1 MKIKAPFRELSE
13 RVSTALNRERI
24 KEVNLFEGFLVF
36 EKCGQV
42 NYNTAERFD
51 RTVGDVKG
59 YYEDG
64 CEAESLNDP
73 KINKYKLELEDD
85 DVVDTEIEDA
95 GDDDLEIK
103 DPEDLDDLDDDCD
116 CDCDPEDSVEDEMK
130 PEDDDDTV
138 EDELEPEDD
147 KEPKNESGE
156 ITVDVDVYDFFDLFD
171 AAEKFDVKVKRG
183 KQAGGHD
190 TALVTGTK
198 EKIEEFLE
206 ELGYED
212 VDYLVSNPVKESK
225 NDIKSKLD
233 KIVKDFA
240 NVRESSVIRKLR
252 EAARAKRACES
263 TRGCRAR
270 KIEESDKYASLRA
283 KYKSLR
289 KQH

>member
-73 KINKYKLELEDD
+73 KINKYKLELEDE

-116 CDCDPEDSVEDEMK
+116 CDCDSEDSVEDELE
-130 PEDDDDTV
+130 PD
-138 EDELEPEDD
+138 EDEDE
-147 KEPKNESGE
+147 
-156 ITVDVDVYDFFDLFD
+156 
-171 AAEKFDVKVKRG
+171 
-183 KQAGGHD
+183 
-190 TALVTGTK
+190 
-198 EKIEEFLE
+198 
-206 ELGYED
+206 
-212 VDYLVSNPVKESK
+212 VKESK
-225 NDIKSKLD
+225 NDIKTKLD

-252 EAARAKRACES
+252 EAARARRVKES
-263 TRGCRAR
+263 CRAR
-270 KIEESDKYASLRA
+270 KIDESDKYASLRA

>member
-64 CEAESLNDP
+64 CEAESLSDP
-73 KINKYKLELEDD
+73 KINKYKLELEDE
-85 DVVDTEIEDA
+85 DVVADPEDSEN
-95 GDDDLEIK
+95 DDLEIK
-103 DPEDLDDLDDDCD
+103 DPEDLDDLDDDGCE
-116 CDCDPEDSVEDEMK
+116 CDCDPEDTVEDEMEL
-130 PEDDDDTV
+130 EDDDDTV
-138 EDELEPEDD
+138 EDELEPEDE

-183 KQAGGHD
+183 KEVNGHE

-212 VDYLVSNPVKESK
+212 IDYLVSNTVKESK

-252 EAARAKRACES
+252 EAARAKRKCES
-263 TRGCRAR
+263 LRIR
-270 KIEESDKYASLRA
+270 KIDESGKYEALRA
-283 KYKSLR
+283 KYKALR

>member
-73 KINKYKLELEDD
+73 KINKYKLELEDE
-85 DVVDTEIEDA
+85 DVVDAEIEDA

-116 CDCDPEDSVEDEMK
+116 DEDCDDDCDDDCDPEDSEADDEDLDDEDLDDEDE
-130 PEDDDDTV
+130 
-138 EDELEPEDD
+138 
-147 KEPKNESGE
+147 
-156 ITVDVDVYDFFDLFD
+156 
-171 AAEKFDVKVKRG
+171 
-183 KQAGGHD
+183 
-190 TALVTGTK
+190 
-198 EKIEEFLE
+198 
-206 ELGYED
+206 
-212 VDYLVSNPVKESK
+212 VKESK
-225 NDIKSKLD
+225 NDIKAKLD

-252 EAARAKRACES
+252 EAARARRVRES
-263 TRGCRAR
+263 SGCRAR